1 MNFRQLQESDY
12 ISVISVM
19 DNWWDGRHVTDM
31 LPKLFF
37 QHFQDTSF
45 VVEENGQLV
54 AFLVGFVSQTDADEA
69 YIHFVGVHPEYR
81 RHELARR
88 LYDRFF
94 TVVQE
99 RGCRRVRCVTSPVN
113 KGSILFHTRMGFRM
127 EAGNGEMDGVPVFT
141 DHDGAGHSRVRFVR
155 NLWPDST
162 IGPATDPRD
171 ASAEP
176 AATAGD
182 SEPGDVWDS
191 DGSVRRHHLPPR
203 IQSWV

>member
-1 MNFRQLQESDY
+1 MA
-12 ISVISVM
+12 
-19 DNWWDGRHVTDM
+19 DM

-94 TVVQE
+94 TVVQD
-99 RGCRRVRCVTSPVN
+99 RGRNVVMCGIQTEVCVDTTCRRAFSLGYRVTLASDAHSTWP
-113 KGSILFHTRMGFRM
+113 L
-127 EAGNGEMDGVPVFT
+127 GE
-141 DHDGAGHSRVRFVR
+141 
-155 NLWPDST
+155 L
-162 IGPATDPRD
+162 
-171 ASAEP
+171 
-176 AATAGD
+176 
-182 SEPGDVWDS
+182 
-191 DGSVRRHHLPPR
+191 
-203 IQSWV
+203 

>member
-1 MNFRQLQESDY
+1 MNFRQLQESDCF
-12 ISVISVM
+12 SVISVI
-19 DNWWDGRHVTDM
+19 DSWWDGRHMADM

-94 TVVQE
+94 TVVQD
-99 RGCRRVRCVTSPVN
+99 RGRNVVMCGIQTEVCVDTTCRRAFSLGYRVTLASDAHSTWP
-113 KGSILFHTRMGFRM
+113 L
-127 EAGNGEMDGVPVFT
+127 GE
-141 DHDGAGHSRVRFVR
+141 
-155 NLWPDST
+155 L
-162 IGPATDPRD
+162 
-171 ASAEP
+171 
-176 AATAGD
+176 
-182 SEPGDVWDS
+182 
-191 DGSVRRHHLPPR
+191 
-203 IQSWV
+203 